1 MSAFDYAAELSAQ
14 FCADKQCFSMVKSP
28 AYLQGN
34 LFDPTTPMSPHSS
47 FDPDETANI
56 VANLSK
62 ANKAFMRRYP
72 GESNRRQAVH
82 TVYGGAHLFKVD
94 SPKKLGAVALRSL
107 EEYAPDAATLARAI
121 EMTGDERFAQRV
133 YDRVI
138 EKLRR
143 EPVEDFRLDFE
154 DGYGN
159 RADAEEDGHAASAAS
174 EVAQSFATKNLPPF
188 IGIRIKPLNEDL
200 RVRGIR
206 TLDIFVTTLL
216 QETDGKLPDN
226 FVITVPMVQIPAHVT
241 AAIRLFEILERKNGL
256 LAGALKIELMIETP
270 QAIINERGEIGLMSL
285 VDATEGRCGS
295 VHFGVYDYTASCGI
309 TAAYQKMGH
318 PVCDLARQ
326 VMLVS
331 LAGTGIHLSDG
342 ATNILPVGPHRAAND
357 RQLSSEQERENREA
371 VHQAW
376 RLGFSDNLHSL
387 QTGFYQGWD
396 LHPAQLVTRY
406 AAVYSFFLESLDA
419 ASKRLSAFVE
429 KAALASLFGDVFD
442 DAATGQ
448 GLLNFFLRGIACGA
462 ITENEALATGLSLDE
477 LQSRSFLKIL
487 QSRRKQ

>member
-1 MSAFDYAAELSAQ
+1 MSAR
-14 FCADKQCFSMVKSP
+14 
-28 AYLQGN
+28 
-34 LFDPTTPMSPHSS
+34 SS
-47 FDPDETANI
+47 LDPDETAGI
-56 VANLSK
+56 VAELSK

-82 TVYGGAHLFKVD
+82 TVYGGAHLFKTD
-94 SPKKLGAVALRSL
+94 SAKKLGAVALRSL
-107 EEYAPDAATLARAI
+107 EEYAPDAASLARAI
-121 EMTGDERFAQRV
+121 GMSSDERFAKVV
-133 YDRVI
+133 YDRVV
-138 EKLRR
+138 EKLSR

-159 RADAEEDGHAASAAS
+159 RPDVEEDGHAMTSAL
-174 EVAQSFATKNLPPF
+174 EVARGFAAKNLPPF

-206 TLDIFVTTLL
+206 SLEIFVNTLA

-226 FVITVPMVQIPAHVT
+226 FVITVPKIQLPAQVT
-241 AAIRLFEILERKNGL
+241 AAVRLFEILERKNGL
-256 LAGALKIELMIETP
+256 PAGSLKIELMIETP
-270 QAIINERGEIGLMSL
+270 QAILNERGESALMSL
-285 VDATEGRCGS
+285 VDAAEGRCGS

-309 TAAYQKMGH
+309 TAAYQTMGH

-326 VMLVS
+326 IMLVS

-342 ATNILPVGPHRAAND
+342 ATNILPVGPHRAAKD
-357 RQLSSEQERENREA
+357 RQLTTEQERENREA

-376 RLGFSDNLHSL
+376 RLGFADNLHSL
-387 QTGFYQGWD
+387 RTGFYQGWD
-396 LHPAQLVTRY
+396 LHPAQLITRY
-406 AAVYSFFLESLDA
+406 AAVYSFFLEGIEA
-419 ASKRLSAFVE
+419 ASNRLKAFVE

-462 ITENEALATGLSLDE
+462 ITEDEAMATGLSLEE
-477 LQSRSFLKIL
+477 LRSRSFLKIL
-487 QSRRKQ
+487 QGRRKQ